1 MAKKQKNQEVN
12 VSPQETPQP
21 TVRELTN
28 EEKELLQSALKLVI
42 AKRRPSSLAITLV
55 TLAKHVQ
62 LLLPFSVDTK
72 TIIEYIRAELAKSYK
87 LITLHDRIGGDILP
101 VETVLLYNTIDEL
114 IEEFQKKK
122 VDAGLDSIEDY
133 RELQKLN

>member
-12 VSPQETPQP
+12 ISPQETPQV
-21 TVRELTN
+21 VRELTN
-28 EEKELLQSALKLVI
+28 EEKELLQSALKLAI
-42 AKRRPSSLAITLV
+42 AKRRPSSIAITLV
-55 TLAKHVQ
+55 TLAKHIQ

-72 TIIEYIRAELAKSYK
+72 TIIEYIRAELAKSHK

-101 VETVLLYNTIDEL
+101 VEAVLLYNTIDEL

-122 VDAGLDSIEDY
+122 VNATIKIVDAGLDSVSD
-133 RELQKLN
+133 